1 MRGSITEW
9 GGAGSGKW
17 RLRVFVGRDAQGK
30 KQWVS
35 RNFTGGKRE
44 AQTALNRLIADV
56 EAGQVKSH
64 AGSVG
69 ELLDRWLDDIE
80 PHRSKYTMKSH
91 RRCVDKDIKPA
102 IGSLRLDRLTARHLD
117 TFYRAL
123 LDRGL
128 SPATVRRHHSIVSA
142 ALSRAVKW
150 DMIGSNPAERATPP
164 GLTRSTVQAPSVEDV
179 QRLVAAAEAE
189 DAILATAIALAA
201 TTGARRGEL
210 CALRWS
216 NVDWERRRIRIDQ
229 SLTVIKRE
237 ASLGPTKTHQRRD
250 VAIDEGLVVLL
261 EGRRQAQREAAQAC
275 GIEPPDDA
283 FILSRAIDSR
293 DPCLPDGLTSAY
305 ERLARKLGVGGHFH
319 QLRHFAAT
327 VAIASGTDVRTV
339 SGRLGH
345 ADPSVTLKVY
355 AHAVEARDRELA
367 GLLGAA
373 VLGRQRASHLV
384 AQAEAHRHLLRLSRS
399 DGDVEGEGRQQH

>member
-1 MRGSITEW
+1 MRGSMTEW

-17 RLRVFVGRDAQGK
+17 RLRVFVGRDARGK

-44 AQTALNRLIADV
+44 AQTALNKLIADV
-56 EAGQVKSH
+56 EKGQVKSH
-64 AGSVG
+64 TGSVG

-91 RRCVDKDIKPA
+91 RRSVEKDIKPA
-102 IGSLRLDRLTARHLD
+102 IGFIRLDRLTARQLD
-117 TFYRAL
+117 AFYRAL

-128 SPATVRRHHSIVSA
+128 SPATVRRHHSIISA
-142 ALSRAVKW
+142 ALNRAVKW
-150 DMIGSNPAERATPP
+150 DMIGSNPAEKASPP
-164 GLTRSTVQAPSVEDV
+164 GLTRTTVETPSVEDV
-179 QRLVAAAEAE
+179 QRLVTAAEAE
-189 DAILATAIALAA
+189 DAVLATAIALAA

-216 NVDWERRRIRIDQ
+216 NVDWERQRIRIDQ

-237 ASLGPTKTHQRRD
+237 AFFGPSKPHQRRD
-250 VAIDEGLVVLL
+250 VAIDEGLVRLL
-261 EGRRQAQREAAQAC
+261 EGRRNAQRSGGEAC
-275 GIEPPDDA
+275 GVELSDDA
-283 FILSRAIDSR
+283 FILSRSVDGR

-327 VAIASGTDVRTV
+327 LAIASGADVRSV

-345 ADPSVTLKVY
+345 ADPSLTWKVY
-355 AHAVEARDRELA
+355 THALEARDRDLA
-367 GLLGAA
+367 ELLGAA
-373 VLGRQRASHLV
+373 VLGSHS
-384 AQAEAHRHLLRLSRS
+384 AQS
-399 DGDVEGEGRQQH
+399 

>member
-35 RNFTGGKRE
+35 RNFTGGKRD
-44 AQTALNRLIADV
+44 AQTALDELIADV
-56 EAGQVKSH
+56 EKGQVKSH
-64 AGSVG
+64 VGSVG

-91 RRCVDKDIKPA
+91 RRSVEKDIKPA
-102 IGSLRLDRLTARHLD
+102 LGSIRLDRLTARQLD
-117 TFYRAL
+117 AFYRSL
-123 LDRGL
+123 IDRGL
-128 SPATVRRHHSIVSA
+128 SPATVRRHHSIISA
-142 ALSRAVKW
+142 ALGRAVKW
-150 DMIGSNPAERATPP
+150 DMIGSNPAEKASPP
-164 GLTRSTVQAPSVEDV
+164 GLTRTTAEAPSVEDV

-189 DAILATAIALAA
+189 DAVLATAIALAT

-216 NVDWERRRIRIDQ
+216 NVDWQRRRIRIDQ
-229 SLTVIKRE
+229 SLTVINRE

-250 VAIDEGLVVLL
+250 LAIDGGMAQLL
-261 EGRRQAQREAAQAC
+261 ERRRQSQASSAAAC
-275 GIEPPDDA
+275 GLELDDNA
-283 FILSRAIDSR
+283 YILSRSPDGLQ
-293 DPCLPDGLTSAY
+293 PCRPDGLTSAY
-305 ERLARKLGVGGHFH
+305 ERLARKVGVGGHLH

-327 VAIASGTDVRTV
+327 VAIASGADVGTV

-345 ADPSVTLKVY
+345 ADPSVTLEVY
-355 AHAVEARDRELA
+355 AHAVESRDRDLA
-367 GLLGAA
+367 G
-373 VLGRQRASHLV
+373 VLGRTVLGTGAIRV
-384 AQAEAHRHLLRLSRS
+384 EADSPTADHS
-399 DGDVEGEGRQQH
+399 G

>member
-9 GGAGSGKW
+9 GGEGSGKW
-17 RLRVFVGRDAQGK
+17 RLRVFVGRNANRK
-30 KQWVS
+30 AQWVS
-35 RNFTGGKRE
+35 RNFMGGKRE
-44 AQTALNRLIADV
+44 AQTALNKLIAEV

-69 ELLDRWLDDIE
+69 DLLDRWLDDIE

-91 RRCVDKDIKPA
+91 RRCVEKDIKPA

-117 TFYRAL
+117 AFYRSL

-128 SPATVRRHHSIVSA
+128 SPATVRRHHSIISA
-142 ALSRAVKW
+142 ALGRAVKW
-150 DMIGSNPAERATPP
+150 DMIGSNPAEKASPP
-164 GLTRSTVQAPSVEDV
+164 GLTRTTAAAPSVEDV
-179 QRLVAAAEAE
+179 QRLVTAADAE
-189 DAILATAIALAA
+189 DAVLATAIALAA

-216 NVDWERRRIRIDQ
+216 NIDWERRRIRIDQ

-250 VAIDEGLVVLL
+250 VAIDEGLVRLL
-261 EGRRQAQREAAQAC
+261 ERRRDAQRSAAAAC
-275 GIEPPDDA
+275 GVESSDDA
-283 FILSRAIDSR
+283 FVLSRTVDGR

-305 ERLARKLGVGGHFH
+305 ERLARKLGVGGHLH

-327 VAIASGTDVRTV
+327 IAIASGADVRTV

-355 AHAVEARDRELA
+355 AHAVEARDRDVA
-367 GLLGAA
+367 GVLGAA
-373 VLGRQRASHLV
+373 VFG
-384 AQAEAHRHLLRLSRS
+384 SR
-399 DGDVEGEGRQQH
+399 

>member
-9 GGAGSGKW
+9 GGEGSGKW
-17 RLRVFVGRDAQGK
+17 RLRVFVGRNANRK
-30 KQWVS
+30 AQWVS
-35 RNFTGGKRE
+35 RNFMGGKRE
-44 AQTALNRLIADV
+44 AQTALNKLIAEV

-69 ELLDRWLDDIE
+69 DLLDRWLDDIE

-91 RRCVDKDIKPA
+91 RRCVEKDIKPA

-117 TFYRAL
+117 AFYRSL

-128 SPATVRRHHSIVSA
+128 SPATVRRHHSIISA
-142 ALSRAVKW
+142 ALGRAVKW
-150 DMIGSNPAERATPP
+150 DMIGSNPAEKASPP
-164 GLTRSTVQAPSVEDV
+164 GLTRTTAEAPSVEDV
-179 QRLVAAAEAE
+179 QRLVTAAEAE
-189 DAILATAIALAA
+189 DAVLATAIALAA

-216 NVDWERRRIRIDQ
+216 NVDWEHRRIRIDQ

-237 ASLGPTKTHQRRD
+237 ESLGPTKTHQRRD
-250 VAIDEGLVVLL
+250 VAIDEGLVQLL
-261 EGRRQAQREAAQAC
+261 EGRREAQRAAAAAC
-275 GIEPPDDA
+275 GVEPAADA
-283 FILSRAIDSR
+283 FILSRSVDGR

-305 ERLARKLGVGGHFH
+305 ERLARKLGVGGHLH

-327 VAIASGTDVRTV
+327 IAIASGADVRTV

-355 AHAVEARDRELA
+355 AHAVEARDRDLA
-367 GLLGAA
+367 GVLGAA
-373 VLGRQRASHLV
+373 VFGRK
-384 AQAEAHRHLLRLSRS
+384 
-399 DGDVEGEGRQQH
+399 

>member
-9 GGAGSGKW
+9 GGEGSGKW
-17 RLRVFVGRDAQGK
+17 RLRVFVGRNANRK
-30 KQWVS
+30 AQWVS
-35 RNFTGGKRE
+35 RNFMGGKRE
-44 AQTALNRLIADV
+44 AQTALNKLIAEV

-69 ELLDRWLDDIE
+69 DLLDRWLDDIE

-91 RRCVDKDIKPA
+91 RRCVEKDIKPA

-117 TFYRAL
+117 AFYRSL

-128 SPATVRRHHSIVSA
+128 SPATVRRHHSIISA
-142 ALSRAVKW
+142 ALGRAVKW
-150 DMIGSNPAERATPP
+150 DMIGSNPAEKASPP
-164 GLTRSTVQAPSVEDV
+164 GLTRTTAEAPSVEDV
-179 QRLVAAAEAE
+179 QRLVTAAEAE
-189 DAILATAIALAA
+189 DAVLATAIALAA

-216 NVDWERRRIRIDQ
+216 NVDWEHRRIRIDQ

-237 ASLGPTKTHQRRD
+237 ESLGPTKTHQRRD
-250 VAIDEGLVVLL
+250 VAIDEGLVQLL
-261 EGRRQAQREAAQAC
+261 EGRREAQRAAAAAC
-275 GIEPPDDA
+275 GVEPAADA
-283 FILSRAIDSR
+283 FILSRSVDGR

-305 ERLARKLGVGGHFH
+305 ERLARKLGVGGHLH

-327 VAIASGTDVRTV
+327 IAIASGADVRTV

-355 AHAVEARDRELA
+355 AHAVEARDRDLA
-367 GLLGAA
+367 GVLGAA
-373 VLGRQRASHLV
+373 VFGRR
-384 AQAEAHRHLLRLSRS
+384 
-399 DGDVEGEGRQQH
+399 